1 MLQSI
6 RDNAQGIVSKIL
18 VSLIAFTFVIWGAE
32 SLFSFSTGSD
42 APAAVNGQD
51 ISLQDLAQATEVQ
64 RRQVLMSNPDLDPVA
79 LDIQAIQANTLEQL
93 IKEQILLQQA
103 QQSGMAIS
111 AANVNQMIVDSKD
124 FQVDGKFDSQ
134 LFQSLIANV
143 GLTAN
148 VYKQTLEKNSLINQ
162 LQQGVAASAFT
173 LPEQANLVAALDGQT
188 RTFEVMVLPY
198 AQQLAAIDVTTQQI
212 EQYYQANSEQYLS
225 PEQVQVDY
233 VVLTKEQFKQQ
244 VQVSDQQI
252 QDAYAEA
259 ELQHQSSEEREAAH
273 ILFNVDDRQSEAQ
286 ALSLAEQAYTELQNG
301 SSFASV
307 AAEYSQDAG
316 TSADGGSLGSVF
328 AGDFGGEFDEAL
340 FGLEVGA
347 YTKPVVTQFGVQ
359 IIRLEGLVNNTYP
372 SLAEQEEY
380 LRAELQLQGAENL
393 FVAASE
399 TMADIAFSSP
409 DLLELSEE
417 LALNIETSVFFDR
430 NGATEFGDLAA
441 RVASAAFA
449 DDVFAQGNN
458 SEVIE
463 MASNKLLV
471 LHLKDH
477 KPAALQGLTD
487 VSDAIAAQL
496 SQEAAIKQL
505 QATADTYVLQL
516 QEGAEA
522 ASVASDAGLEWATYE
537 NSPRLN
543 NAISPTLSQAV
554 FKLARPAQ
562 GAIYSS
568 SMDFTGDVSVIRL
581 LEVTDANSEDLAT
594 EQRVSLTNALSRMQ
608 GQAELIAFEA
618 VLGEKAEVERF

>member
-1 MLQSI
+1 
-6 RDNAQGIVSKIL
+6 
-18 VSLIAFTFVIWGAE
+18 
-32 SLFSFSTGSD
+32 
-42 APAAVNGQD
+42 
-51 ISLQDLAQATEVQ
+51 
-64 RRQVLMSNPDLDPVA
+64 
-79 LDIQAIQANTLEQL
+79 
-93 IKEQILLQQA
+93 
-103 QQSGMAIS
+103 
-111 AANVNQMIVDSKD
+111 
-124 FQVDGKFDSQ
+124 
-134 LFQSLIANV
+134 
-143 GLTAN
+143 
-148 VYKQTLEKNSLINQ
+148 
-162 LQQGVAASAFT
+162 
-173 LPEQANLVAALDGQT
+173 
-188 RTFEVMVLPY
+188 
-198 AQQLAAIDVTTQQI
+198 
-212 EQYYQANSEQYLS
+212 YLS